1 MECSICIEKITDNH
15 YYLPCTHVFH
25 SSCITQWIN
34 DKPYCPLCKLPIIVN
49 DVESLNLY
57 NTRKTKYDDLMT
69 RKSILYQKINDNNES
84 DNLTE
89 INKELEDIL
98 DYEYMYN
105 DEYFSNRSNNNT
117 DLLYM
122 IFSMINSRNYLS

>member
-1 MECSICIEKITDNH
+1 
-15 YYLPCTHVFH
+15 
-25 SSCITQWIN
+25 
-34 DKPYCPLCKLPIIVN
+34 
-49 DVESLNLY
+49 
-57 NTRKTKYDDLMT
+57 MT